1 MNHLSINHLLQQIVK
16 TDEKKVSQPELSCI
30 TQLVY
35 YSGIRQKEIVDLRVL
50 DVVDANGDVKTVIRN
65 KIIITDKEPIIF
77 PDQARNVIGAYLA
90 IMESKNP
97 ILVMKRKP
105 LFPTY
110 RTDRTLRRHWE
121 KIHIKFSEIRE
132 GGIKSHFTR
141 ESLNHD
147 VLEKI
152 YKEGSKIY
160 RISPRQFYAV
170 IANKKIQS
178 GQIVYDDRCIV
189 RMLEAWEQIQKI
201 NCNSPSAKNDA
212 IKILDE
218 ANEAFG
224 KIRNPEHRNNY
235 ESLIDHI
242 SNIANS
248 I

>member
-1 MNHLSINHLLQQIVK
+1 MSNFSIDRLLQQIEN
-16 TDEKKVSQPELSCI
+16 TDKKKVSQPELSCI

-35 YSGIRQKEIVDLRVL
+35 YSGIRQKEAIDLRVL
-50 DVVDANGDVKTVIRN
+50 DVVDANGDVKAIIRN
-65 KIIITDKEPIIF
+65 KKIIIDKEPIIF
-77 PDQARNVIGAYLA
+77 PDQARNAVKAYLT
-90 IMESKNP
+90 IMKSKNP

-121 KIHIKFSEIRE
+121 LTNTKFSEIRE

-141 ESLNHD
+141 EGLNHE

-235 ESLIDHI
+235 KSLIDHI